1 MSADSKLENI
11 MMIDKMLHEKHLGL
25 LWQTF
30 QSEPY
35 RQRRQRLRPPLKQQS
50 DGQTNQLQSIQS
62 AMSATKSQCSD
73 RKMIKT

>member
-30 QSEPY
+30 QSKTH
-35 RQRRQRLRPPLKQQS
+35 QSRRRLPQKQQI
-50 DGQTNQLQSIQS
+50 DGQTNQFQFIQPP
-62 AMSATKSQCSD
+62 MIATKLHSID
-73 RKMIKT
+73 RKIIKMC